1 MADKPKGSPAHTPP
15 PVLQRVP
22 RPPAPGAP
30 AGPPAAGPGAPSA
43 GPPAPPG
50 GPPASPAGVSAGSPP
65 GAGRPAAPGAPAPAV
80 PAPGRGLPAAEVTA
94 AAAIAA
100 GLPHEGPLAKDSS
113 LHLYY
118 LATAAQ
124 AAGRLTVGS
133 ERGGYALTFKK
144 GVVEHA
150 ASTFRQDDLGTFLV
164 KRGVVGEAQLSQA
177 REARGKFGGDLVS
190 ALVGLRLIDP
200 AATFQ
205 VLQEHGAGLVW
216 RALAA
221 DGGTWRWEPGV
232 APPPSSFPLG
242 SRWGMLCD
250 AVRRLD
256 APGVQKR
263 LGGRAGR
270 VATRVGGRIDVNDLK
285 LTSHEVRVCAL
296 FDGMRTIEEI
306 ASAQPAEADLVRRMA
321 LLLAESELLA
331 FGAERPGAAAP
342 APKPLAGPAGAPPAP
357 RAAPPAPKAAPPA
370 PAPAAP
376 AGPPAR
382 PATPPPGSLHTPAPA
397 VPVVAITPEQLQ
409 ATYEKMKQA
418 ADHFEVLGLKQGAF
432 ASHIKAAYFQLAKA
446 YHPDAA
452 PPDEPPEVKK
462 LRADVFARVG
472 EAWAVLGD
480 DQKRARYL
488 EELRTGA
495 AEVDVMAILQAEN
508 LFQMATVLVKTRK
521 YDEALQKLE
530 EAVKLNADEPEFA
543 VWRAWLQFLVAP
555 QERKKALQAAA
566 SQVIEGAL
574 RKNPRCMPAYLFLG
588 QIARLMGDA
597 ASAERAWKRGL
608 AVDDRN
614 VDLQREL
621 RYLKR

>member
-30 AGPPAAGPGAPSA
+30 AGPPAARPGAPSA

-80 PAPGRGLPAAEVTA
+80 PVPGRGLPAPEVTA

-100 GLPHEGPLAKDSS
+100 GLPHEGPLAKDSP

-177 REARGKFGGDLVS
+177 QEARGKFGGDLVS

-221 DGGTWRWEPGV
+221 DGGTWRWEPGM

-296 FDGMRTIEEI
+296 FDGVRTIEEI

-342 APKPLAGPAGAPPAP
+342 RPAAA
-357 RAAPPAPKAAPPA
+357 AAPPP
-370 PAPAAP
+370 
-376 AGPPAR
+376 
-382 PATPPPGSLHTPAPA
+382 
-397 VPVVAITPEQLQ
+397 
-409 ATYEKMKQA
+409 
-418 ADHFEVLGLKQGAF
+418 
-432 ASHIKAAYFQLAKA
+432 
-446 YHPDAA
+446 
-452 PPDEPPEVKK
+452 
-462 LRADVFARVG
+462 
-472 EAWAVLGD
+472 
-480 DQKRARYL
+480 
-488 EELRTGA
+488 
-495 AEVDVMAILQAEN
+495 
-508 LFQMATVLVKTRK
+508 
-521 YDEALQKLE
+521 
-530 EAVKLNADEPEFA
+530 
-543 VWRAWLQFLVAP
+543 
-555 QERKKALQAAA
+555 
-566 SQVIEGAL
+566 
-574 RKNPRCMPAYLFLG
+574 
-588 QIARLMGDA
+588 
-597 ASAERAWKRGL
+597 
-608 AVDDRN
+608 
-614 VDLQREL
+614 
-621 RYLKR
+621 